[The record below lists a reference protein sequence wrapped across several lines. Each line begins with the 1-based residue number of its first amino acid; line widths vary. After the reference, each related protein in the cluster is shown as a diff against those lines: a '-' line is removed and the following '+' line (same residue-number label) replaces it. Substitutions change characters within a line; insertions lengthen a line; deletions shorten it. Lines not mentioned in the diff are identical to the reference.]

1 MKASRRV
8 MLKKAALAA
17 GLAVAPWAGSALAQ
31 SGKAA
36 KKDMH
41 YQDKPKDGQQ
51 CATCIQFIPGAKPGA
66 SGECQIVEGP
76 ISPNGWGIEY
86 IKENRIKN
94 KHPAR
99 SPGARKKS
107 LQHPWFGRIPY
118 TGQIMTRELAGPLV
132 MSARGGKPAWGPW

>member
-8 MLKKAALAA
+8 MLKKAALSA

-76 ISPNGWGIEY
+76 ISPNGWCIEY
-86 IKENRIKN
+86 IKK
-94 KHPAR
+94 
-99 SPGARKKS
+99 
-107 LQHPWFGRIPY
+107 
-118 TGQIMTRELAGPLV
+118 T
-132 MSARGGKPAWGPW
+132 